1 MSHPAQADGDSFRS
15 ELIKRF
21 FNTQSYFFYSL
32 SSCLENASGIVAD
45 ITESDYSLIGQI
57 IQRFIDDDEPE
68 VTLDRISAIPRFGD
82 FMKGLDL
89 GLVELKRPG
98 LAEKE
103 MKHIVETMARNMVEV
118 IVDVIHDDESSNK
131 LLQII
136 SPPASYNLDESPA
149 SLLGNDLKDAD
160 IGASYRNKQQVPM
173 PAEAKRSTGDGKS
186 DVERASILEIN
197 DTDFSLEAIAIAD
210 EFLPEYNES
219 EILDLPENDSSEASD
234 GIKNVED
241 AMFEKRMQAE
251 ETQDD
256 KEKFDSDLTS
266 VLGTELN
273 QESSPDNIS
282 ATKDRQF
289 LEKVRPDASLS
300 EPLAHG
306 DDWENALFEAASR
319 QEDSEP
325 PTVGSVENKGA
336 STGEIQIDFDESES
350 TFDLQ
355 SVDLKNDPITGLEE
369 MLPAQPETEIL
380 PASRP
385 QATDIEENPVSSL
398 EEMLPAQPE
407 TEILPPALPQPIDLK
422 ESPVSSLEEML
433 PAQPETEILPPALPQ
448 SFDLKESPVSS
459 LEEML
464 PSQPEDEVQKN
475 SSQFTPDEPE
485 TSALVLTAAKL
496 DAFKKN
502 FVKRLTENQDG
513 DLAQPFALSNAFCH
527 EINTLVSNA
536 QKECSVLESQPE
548 SWSSIKKIRQAWV
561 DIRESCMIHGF
572 EDLETLSH
580 KLQMVL
586 DKIMKECVKIGE
598 EELLLVKDALAVSY
612 LCLAEEIDRTSRVYL
627 ASVLDGAGRLVSS
640 LENFHY
646 QGLVKPDPAS
656 RETDASKQS
665 PTRNDKDNIRSQ
677 SDMIEYVDE
686 GDDDGEFHLPG
697 ENDPEFTHLT
707 DAERPGLNVKK
718 MVEPE
723 ASELNSRE
731 HESMPVQAPTVIS
744 PDMGEDLLTAYH
756 RDAGSYFGIIDDAV
770 LKILGDGTDMVAL
783 EKLELASYSLKGVA
797 QRLGLQE
804 FASFPKLVEELA
816 GLILMMR
823 LPLSKL
829 PLKTIVTGFRILRN
843 TADTGDVENDEY
855 HESIQEMAGVIQGLG
870 EGQPVINPRQSEV

>member
-68 VTLDRISAIPRFGD
+68 VTLDRVSAIPRFGD

-173 PAEAKRSTGDGKS
+173 PAEAKRSTGEGKS

-407 TEILPPALPQPIDLK
+407 TEILPPALPQ
-422 ESPVSSLEEML
+422 
-433 PAQPETEILPPALPQ
+433 

-485 TSALVLTAAKL
+485 ASAPVLTAAKL

-686 GDDDGEFHLPG
+686 GDNDGDFHLPG